1 MFIVFNT
8 FTKRAI
14 RICSSESEAWL
25 ITKGQYGLSYK
36 RFE

>member
-1 MFIVFNT
+1 MYIVFNT
-8 FTKRAI
+8 ITKQAI

-25 ITKGQYGLSYK
+25 ITRGQYGLSYK